1 MPKDRKT
8 IILGVTGSI
17 AAYKAAD
24 IASALTKEGHSVHA
38 ILTEEATNYVTPFLL
53 QNLTRNHV
61 MVRLRDESPGKPPHI
76 EIADRADL
84 ALVAPA
90 TANLIAKH
98 ALGIADDALTTILLA
113 TRAPMLFAPAMNGKM
128 WLHPAIQAH
137 VETLRSRGV
146 EFIGPD
152 KGTLACGYE
161 GIGRLWDPA
170 GIVSRAIAMLAG
182 PGA

>member
-1 MPKDRKT
+1 MSNSQKT
-8 IILGVTGSI
+8 ILLGVTGSI

-24 IASALTKEGHSVHA
+24 IASALTKAGHSVHA
-38 ILTEEATNYVTPFLL
+38 ILTDEATHYVTPFLL

-61 MVRLRDESPGKPPHI
+61 TVRLRDEAPGRPPHI
-76 EIADRADL
+76 EIAERAHL

-113 TRAPMLFAPAMNGKM
+113 TRAPLLIAPAMNGNM

-137 VETLRSRGV
+137 VETLKSRGAR
-146 EFIGPD
+146 FIGPD
-152 KGTLACGYE
+152 TGMLACGYE
-161 GIGRLWDPA
+161 GIGRLWSPE
-170 GIVSRAIAMLAG
+170 GIAARALELVGG
-182 PGA
+182 PVA